1 MTLVVISDTYVHS
14 VVLITSAYKDII
26 IIAALNSYFPHEMFC
41 DFLSIFRN
49 NHHAMR
55 TCLFN
60 YEM

>member
-41 DFLSIFRN
+41 DFLSIF
-49 NHHAMR
+49 
-55 TCLFN
+55 
-60 YEM
+60 